1 MAEKRISLTQSK
13 WSMME
18 FLWAEEPLTGWEDAA
33 LGETKDFLAPVYQGS
48 FGLMVSALTQKQAFS
63 REELDKLYGPLKGLE
78 GENHA

>member
-33 LGETKDFLAPVYQGS
+33 LGETKDCSCPSVPGKFRFDGQRPDPKRGI
-48 FGLMVSALTQKQAFS
+48 
-63 REELDKLYGPLKGLE
+63 RP
-78 GENHA
+78 